1 MRVMAEIGEMKIKT
15 SFASVIPKNPEYFHF
30 AHGKTIQGRLS
41 NLDWSGCEPR
51 LAWLLSL

>member
-30 AHGKTIQGRLS
+30 AHGETIQGRLS

-51 LAWLLSL
+51 PV